1 MTISNKKVVK
11 GVFWSVL
18 ENLGG
23 LIFKFILGIML
34 ARILMPEDFGI
45 FGIVMV
51 FMDIS
56 NELVQGGFGQAFIQK
71 KNTTKEDAATVFY
84 FNLLVSVV
92 IYTGLWIS
100 APLIAS
106 FYNQP
111 ELIDIIRVMAVVVV
125 IDALR
130 VIKLA
135 SLMKEINFKKK
146 TVVMLISILIAGIIS
161 IILALKGFGIWALI
175 CNTLLSRL
183 FNTIGLWIK
192 SERIPLKNFSY
203 TSLKTLFSFGSW
215 LLISSVISKLFQNI
229 NTLFI
234 GRYFS
239 PAILGFYTR
248 SNQYKN
254 MAVGQIFT
262 AINTVTFPVFSLMQ
276 DNKEQLRS
284 AMKKFSQQV
293 LLIILPLILTLLVVA
308 KPFIIL
314 LLTEKWSPMIPFLQL
329 FCIIG
334 AIFPIN
340 AINTQILVAQGYSKL
355 QFKITI
361 IKVIL
366 RIVNLAAL
374 FRFGVLYILVGE
386 VFISFVSLIINTYYT
401 KRFLNYGLWDQM
413 KDVKHYYTG
422 GLIAMLSG
430 LTFSL
435 FVDNLY
441 ILFVVGILTTAGI
454 FFLYQ
459 YIFNKGAFSVLIM
472 LKEKILRNISRERAN

>member
-1 MTISNKKVVK
+1 MILNNKQVVK

-56 NELVQGGFGQAFIQK
+56 NELVQGGFGQAYIQK

-84 FNLLVSVV
+84 FNLLVSAI
-92 IYTGLWIS
+92 IYAVLWIS
-100 APLIAS
+100 SPLIAS
-106 FYNQP
+106 FYKQP
-111 ELIDIIRVMAVVVV
+111 ELINIIRVMAIVVI

-161 IILALKGFGIWALI
+161 IVMAMKGFGIWALI

-203 TSLKTLFSFGSW
+203 SSLKTMFSFGSW
-215 LLISSVISKLFQNI
+215 LLISSLISKLFQNI

-293 LLIILPLILTLLVVA
+293 LLIILPLILTLLVIA

-314 LLTEKWSPMIPFLQL
+314 LLTEKWSPMIPYLQL

-340 AINTQILVAQGYSKL
+340 AINNQILVAQGYSKL
-355 QFKITI
+355 RFKITM
-361 IKVIL
+361 IKVVL
-366 RIVNLAAL
+366 RVLNLVAL
-374 FRFGVLYILVGE
+374 YQFGVLYILGGE
-386 VFISFVSLIINTYYT
+386 VLISFISLIINTYYT
-401 KRFLNYGLWDQM
+401 KKILNYGFFDQI
-413 KDVKHYYTG
+413 KDVKYYYIG
-422 GLIAMLSG
+422 GLIAMLAG
-430 LTFSL
+430 LALSL
-435 FVDNLY
+435 LFYNLY
-441 ILFVVGILTTAGI
+441 ILFILGIVTTVGI
-454 FFLYQ
+454 FFLFQ
-459 YIFNKGAFSVLIM
+459 YAFNREAFDVLNM
-472 LKEKILRNISRERAN
+472 LKEKILRNINRERAN